1 MKSTRSANVSKISE
15 KIDTFEKLVY
25 SFSMTASRPHASE
38 HSAFDP
44 NVPFND
50 LPKLPPAREV
60 ETRSVLKATIA
71 AREKLAELRTACQLI
86 PNPDIITSTI
96 PLREARAS
104 SEIENIVTTN
114 DELFR
119 AAHHIDDEPTPATK
133 EALRYSFALR
143 EGVRTLK
150 DRPLSAKTAITVCS
164 TLQGSEAR
172 IRTTP
177 GTYIGNPQTGERRYT
192 PPEGYD
198 TIVGHLSAWENYIYS
213 EHDVDDLVKMALLHY
228 QFEAIH
234 PFHDG
239 NGRTGRI
246 INILF
251 LLQQALLELPVLYL
265 SGYIVENK
273 SEYYRL
279 LNAVTAAD
287 AWEEWIL
294 FMIRG
299 VEVSS
304 MAASSLIADL
314 RAVQETMAQDIR
326 DAGVISPA
334 MEIAELALVKPYLR
348 IRDVEGTGLVKRQTA
363 AAWLKHLDSIG
374 LLEARTVGRE
384 KIYVNHR
391 ALEVLTR

>member
-1 MKSTRSANVSKISE
+1 MTTSTPGLPGHP
-15 KIDTFEKLVY
+15 TY
-25 SFSMTASRPHASE
+25 
-38 HSAFDP
+38 DP
-44 NVPFND
+44 DIPFND
-50 LPKLPPAREV
+50 LPSLPPAGEV
-60 ETRSVLKATIA
+60 ETRAVLKATIA

-119 AAHHIDDEPTPATK
+119 AAHHIDAEPTPATK

-143 EGVRTLK
+143 EGVRSLE
-150 DRPLSAKTAITVCS
+150 DRPLSIKTAQTVCS
-164 TLQGSEAR
+164 TLQGNEAQ
-172 IRTTP
+172 IRSTP
-177 GTYIGNPQTGERRYT
+177 GTYIGNPQTGQRRYT
-192 PPEGYD
+192 PPEGFD
-198 TIVGHLSAWENYIYS
+198 VIMGHLSAWENYIYAD
-213 EHDVDDLVKMALLHY
+213 HDVDDLVKMALLHY

-234 PFHDG
+234 PFYDG

-265 SGYIVENK
+265 SGYIVDNK

-279 LNAVTAAD
+279 LNAVTAAG

-299 VEVSS
+299 VEQSAA
-304 MAASSLIADL
+304 AASSLIADL
-314 RAVQETMAQDIR
+314 RAVQETMAADIR
-326 DAGVISPA
+326 AAGVITPA
-334 MEIAELALVKPYLR
+334 MEIAELALIKPYLR

-363 AAWLKHLDSIG
+363 SAWLNHLDSIG
-374 LLEARTVGRE
+374 LMEARTVGRE
-384 KIYVNHR
+384 KIFINHR

>member
-1 MKSTRSANVSKISE
+1 MNAP
-15 KIDTFEKLVY
+15 
-25 SFSMTASRPHASE
+25 RPRLSDHPT
-38 HSAFDP
+38 FDP
-44 NVPFND
+44 NVPFNN
-50 LPKLPPAREV
+50 LPKLPPANEV
-60 ETRSVLKATIA
+60 ETRAVLKATIA

-119 AAHHIDDEPTPATK
+119 AAHHIDAEPTAATK

-143 EGVRTLK
+143 EGVRSLK
-150 DRPLSAKTAITVCS
+150 DRPLSVKTAIAVCG
-164 TLQGSEAR
+164 TLQGNEAQ
-172 IRTTP
+172 IRSTP
-177 GTYIGNPQTGERRYT
+177 GTYIGNPHTGERRYT
-192 PPEGYD
+192 PPEGFD
-198 TIVGHLSAWENYIYS
+198 TIMGHLSTWENYMHS
-213 EHDVDDLVKMALLHY
+213 DHDVDDLVKMALLHY

-234 PFHDG
+234 PFYDG

-246 INILF
+246 INILY
-251 LLQQALLELPVLYL
+251 LLQQSLLELPVLYL

-279 LNAVTAAD
+279 LNAVTASD
-287 AWEEWIL
+287 AWEEWLL

-314 RAVQETMAQDIR
+314 RAVQETMVHDIR
-326 DAGVISPA
+326 AAGVISPA
-334 MEIAELALVKPYLR
+334 MEIAELALIKPYLR

-363 AAWLKHLDSIG
+363 SAWLNHLVSIG
-374 LLEARTVGRE
+374 LLESHAVGRE
-384 KIYVNHR
+384 KIFINHR